1 MDDVNT
7 NSPDI
12 IINKVLQILQTDKP
26 VYIDIIHCITND
38 YIEYK
43 IQDVGQANIN
53 DMTNGNIKNNSD
65 MINIINRYIA
75 NLIKGPF
82 DEKLVI
88 RLIVNVDTAHNIALK
103 HIQFIEN
110 PVDINNCQGGFSLY
124 KLSLQQVNEN
134 KRVAREEAARQ
145 LADEKQRIVQEDA
158 ARLLAA
164 EEARLAGEKQRLADE
179 ETARQLAAAEEARLA
194 AEKQRLADEETA
206 RQLAA
211 AKAAEEAQL
220 AAEKQRLADEET
232 ARQLAAAKAAEE
244 ARLAGEKQRL
254 ADEETARQLAAA
266 KAAEEAR
273 LAAEKQRLADEET
286 ARQLAAAKAAEE
298 ARLAAEKQRLVD
310 EETARQLA
318 AAKAAEEA
326 RLAAEKQRFA
336 DEETARQLAAAK
348 ATEEA
353 QLAAEKQRLA
363 DEETA
368 RQLAAAK
375 AAEEAQ
381 LAAEKQRLADE
392 ETARQLAAAEEAH
405 KQSEEEE
412 NNWKD
417 VEDTLIS
424 DFQTILYRIYEHLIS
439 IKTGINTKTDI
450 NSIITHLNVINGSY
464 KSLNENFYENKNV
477 IRNWQ
482 TQSNKVD
489 NTDLIQET
497 LMDFGE
503 ILPNYTAN
511 PNEKKSYPDIRL
523 IISLQEL
530 IYKLMQYFGMDKPET
545 PFVKKL
551 IEAKTLLLKDAVKA
565 SAATHTDHPI
575 KINGEIVAHSVKI
588 IDELHLYIT
597 KHVSELRTEPLL
609 LSIADIK
616 TISDGLKQ
624 LIYHLQHPHGNQLDK
639 HVSSPLVTRLDD
651 CIKYITE
658 LITSY
663 TTVRPIAGGKLSR
676 KKHTKPS
683 KQTKRRDRNRKQQ
696 THNKR
701 TKFRRN
707 QTRRK
712 SK

>member
-158 ARLLAA
+158 ARLL
-164 EEARLAGEKQRLADE
+164 
-179 ETARQLAAAEEARLA
+179 
-194 AEKQRLADEETA
+194 
-206 RQLAA
+206 
-211 AKAAEEAQL
+211 
-220 AAEKQRLADEET
+220 
-232 ARQLAAAKAAEE
+232 AAEE

>member
-164 EEARLAGEKQRLADE
+164 EEARLAG
-179 ETARQLAAAEEARLA
+179 
-194 AEKQRLADEETA
+194 
-206 RQLAA
+206 
-211 AKAAEEAQL
+211 
-220 AAEKQRLADEET
+220 
-232 ARQLAAAKAAEE
+232 
-244 ARLAGEKQRL
+244 
-254 ADEETARQLAAA
+254 
-266 KAAEEAR
+266 
-273 LAAEKQRLADEET
+273 
-286 ARQLAAAKAAEE
+286 
-298 ARLAAEKQRLVD
+298 
-310 EETARQLA
+310 
-318 AAKAAEEA
+318 
-326 RLAAEKQRFA
+326 
-336 DEETARQLAAAK
+336 
-348 ATEEA
+348 
-353 QLAAEKQRLA
+353 
-363 DEETA
+363 
-368 RQLAAAK
+368 
-375 AAEEAQ
+375 
-381 LAAEKQRLADE
+381 EKQRLADE

>member
-164 EEARLAGEKQRLADE
+164 EEARLAG
-179 ETARQLAAAEEARLA
+179 
-194 AEKQRLADEETA
+194 
-206 RQLAA
+206 
-211 AKAAEEAQL
+211 
-220 AAEKQRLADEET
+220 
-232 ARQLAAAKAAEE
+232 
-244 ARLAGEKQRL
+244 
-254 ADEETARQLAAA
+254 
-266 KAAEEAR
+266 
-273 LAAEKQRLADEET
+273 EKQRLADEET